1 MLMVIQL
8 GVVRSEHMDL
18 RGGNTGTLQLLF
30 NDFQVIQV
38 VAYEIAP
45 QRFHIVPPCFIT
57 LPTIPRFWSSSH
69 CERTGR

>member
-1 MLMVIQL
+1 MVIQL
-8 GVVRSEHMDL
+8 SVVRSEHVDL

-45 QRFHIVPPCFIT
+45 
-57 LPTIPRFWSSSH
+57 
-69 CERTGR
+69 